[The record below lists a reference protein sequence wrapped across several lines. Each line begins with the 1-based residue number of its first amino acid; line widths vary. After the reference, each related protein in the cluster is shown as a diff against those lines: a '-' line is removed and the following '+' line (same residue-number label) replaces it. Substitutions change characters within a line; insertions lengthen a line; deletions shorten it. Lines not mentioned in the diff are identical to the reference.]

1 MGGLGAAKV
10 TPDGCQRMMSRYDAQ
25 GVETEF
31 EPGSRGR
38 VLRNLL
44 GIRSVREMSRA
55 ESETLLQAQDRL
67 VESFSLDHR
76 FAAGDICEMHR
87 VWLGDI
93 YSWAGQY
100 RSVNVSKGSFHFAAA
115 GQVPRLMM
123 ELERQA
129 LVRHTPCRYGNYDVI
144 ACAIAVVH
152 AELILIHPFR
162 EGNGRCARL
171 LALLMGL
178 QAGLPPLD
186 FGGLSRRGNRSYI
199 AAIHAAMGADYIPM
213 TAIFR
218 DVVYRSLGRYGQ

>member
-1 MGGLGAAKV
+1 
-10 TPDGCQRMMSRYDAQ
+10 MSRYDAH
-25 GVETEF
+25 GVETKF

-44 GIRSVREMSRA
+44 GIRSVGEMSRV
-55 ESETLLQAQDRL
+55 ESTALLQAQEHL
-67 VESFSLDHR
+67 VDSYSLDHR
-76 FAAGDICEMHR
+76 FTAADICEMHR
-87 VWLGDI
+87 VWLGRI

-100 RSVNVSKGSFHFAAA
+100 RSVNIAKGDFYFATA

-129 LVRHTPCRYGNYDVI
+129 LQRHTPCRFANHDEI
-144 ACAIAVVH
+144 ASALAIVH

-162 EGNGRCARL
+162 EGNGRCARV

-186 FGGLSRRGNRSYI
+186 FGGLSGRGKRNYI
-199 AAIHAAMGADYIPM
+199 AAIHAAVGSDYAPM

-218 DVVYRSLGRYGQ
+218 AVVCRTLRRYGR